1 MRSYTTKRFRK
12 AFEALP
18 AHVQRRAREAYRQF
32 QQNPNHPG
40 IHFKQVHAVQS
51 VYSVRIGLGYR
62 ALAVRDGEN
71 LIRFW
76 IGTHEDY
83 ERLIRTI

>member
-1 MRSYTTKRFRK
+1 M
-12 AFEALP
+12 
-18 AHVQRRAREAYRQF
+18 QRRARESYRQF

-40 IHFKQVHAVQS
+40 IHFKQVHAVQP

-71 LIRFW
+71 LIWFW

-83 ERLIRTI
+83 DRLIRTI